1 MHVPLHM
8 LLLQSCQRCQQR
20 MIQNLFARMPLHTY
34 LKQNKKQE
42 FKVLHDVGILSII
55 EELLKKYN

>member
-42 FKVLHDVGILSII
+42 FKVLHDVGIL
-55 EELLKKYN
+55 LKNC

>member
-1 MHVPLHM
+1 
-8 LLLQSCQRCQQR
+8 
-20 MIQNLFARMPLHTY
+20 MIQNLFARMSLHTY